1 MRRNEIRKEDT
12 MFKIW
17 AKTIKDHKITA
28 SYLYHSA
35 DKFDSEE
42 FLAYVAEICNDMDIP
57 TPVILK
63 SHVKNYLY
71 YNVARF
77 RPSDFV
83 ESVPFDTFLLENASE

>member
-1 MRRNEIRKEDT
+1 

-35 DKFDSEE
+35 DKFNCDD
-42 FLAYVAEICNDMDIP
+42 FLSYLAEICNDMDIP
-57 TPVILK
+57 TPVLLK

-71 YNVARF
+71 YNVAKF

-83 ESVPFDTFLLENASE
+83 ESVPFDILQLENASD